1 MTWNEHGTYTHLKL
15 KHSVD
20 DNTFT
25 VIILTALFGG
35 CSKSSPSGNNNNN
48 NNNSNNGSVSDLVA
62 KFTNTNSAT
71 GTSTTFT
78 FTYDA
83 QNPLT
88 EEQFSDGTA
97 PAFYTYGS
105 GTVTK
110 MQGTTTTVYTLN
122 NAGFAA
128 SDNQGHTYTYD
139 GNGYLTNISNADGA
153 STVNTI
159 SNVNVTSSVQTTSTG
174 TITTYTF
181 SYISKANTIKFGD
194 IFTGTPDA
202 ILFQSEGINGFNYSF
217 FYTYDNNGSATTLK
231 IVSGSTTL
239 SRTYTI

>member
-1 MTWNEHGTYTHLKL
+1 LTWNEHGIYTHLKL

-35 CSKSSPSGNNNNN
+35 CSKSSPSGNKNNN

-83 QNPLT
+83 QKRLT

-110 MQGTTTTVYTLN
+110 TQGTTTTVYT
-122 NAGFAA
+122 
-128 SDNQGHTYTYD
+128 
-139 GNGYLTNISNADGA
+139 
-153 STVNTI
+153 
-159 SNVNVTSSVQTTSTG
+159 
-174 TITTYTF
+174 
-181 SYISKANTIKFGD
+181 
-194 IFTGTPDA
+194 
-202 ILFQSEGINGFNYSF
+202 
-217 FYTYDNNGSATTLK
+217 
-231 IVSGSTTL
+231 
-239 SRTYTI
+239 